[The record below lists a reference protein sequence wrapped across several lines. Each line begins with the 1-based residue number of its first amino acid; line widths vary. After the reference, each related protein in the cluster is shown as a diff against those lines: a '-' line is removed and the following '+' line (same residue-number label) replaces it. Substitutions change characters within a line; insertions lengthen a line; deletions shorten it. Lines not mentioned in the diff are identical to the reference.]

1 MAGTL
6 IANVAVTDDQGVT
19 VWYGPDFGNADQ
31 VPDED
36 AVTIGAHAWAGGAD
50 DRTEF
55 LGRLRSLGFPLEAL
69 AIITE
74 HWDEIPAAD
83 LAELYAADDEQLLY
97 LLDDYRRSVA
107 IEEPVDD
114 STVNGT
120 GGDPVPTPGGDPS
133 ELEQLAVPTGSVKDV
148 LAWVAHGTD
157 GWQRRA
163 NAAIAAET
171 AGDRRKGILE
181 ALTDALRDDG

>member
-1 MAGTL
+1 MGGTL
-6 IANVAVTDDQGVT
+6 IANVAVTDEQGVT

-36 AVTIGAHAWAGGAD
+36 AATIGAHAWAGGAD
-50 DRTEF
+50 EQTEF
-55 LGRLRSLGFPLEAL
+55 LSRLRALGFPLEAL
-69 AIITE
+69 EIITE
-74 HWDEIPAAD
+74 RWDDVPDDERAEIID
-83 LAELYAADDEQLLY
+83 ADDEQLLY

-114 STVNGT
+114 STINGT
-120 GGDPVPTPGGDPS
+120 DAPPAGGDPS
-133 ELEQLAVPTGSVKDV
+133 ELEQLAVPTGSVKEI
-148 LAWVAHGTD
+148 LAWVNQGTD

-171 AGDRRKGILE
+171 AGDHRKGILE
-181 ALTDALRDDG
+181 TLTDALRDDD

>member
-1 MAGTL
+1 MGGIL
-6 IANVAVTDDQGVT
+6 IANVAVTDENGVT

-36 AVTIGAHAWAGGAD
+36 AATIGAHAWAGGDPQA
-50 DRTEF
+50 EF
-55 LGRLRSLGFPLEAL
+55 LDRLRGLGFPLEAL

-107 IEEPVDD
+107 LEDPVDD
-114 STVNGT
+114 STINGS
-120 GGDPVPTPGGDPS
+120 GDPVPTPGGDPS

-148 LAWVAHGTD
+148 LAWVAQGTD

-171 AGDRRKGILE
+171 AGDHRKGILE